1 MTKTSGVSDYASA
14 TGVGHGGIVFGT
26 AGHIDHG
33 KTSLVQA
40 LTGIDTD
47 SLAEEKRRGISI
59 DLGFAHLLLGDG
71 RTVALVDVPGHE
83 RFIKNMLAGVGGI
96 QAVLLV
102 VAVDESVKPQT
113 REHFQICRLLGIERG
128 IIVLTKSDLAGSER
142 LAEVR
147 ADVAALCAGSFLERA
162 PVVAVSALTG
172 AGLENLKLAIAE
184 LASHIGPRNSTGLA
198 RLPIDRSFTIAGFG
212 AVVTGTLWNG
222 QFHVG
227 DEVEV
232 HPEGHKGRI
241 RGLQVHG
248 RTVSRAMAGQR
259 TAVNLAGIDS
269 QALLRG
275 QVLTQLGGL
284 ASTQVLDAMVEWL
297 PGHESESRRI
307 QVMLHAGTMEVTAA
321 VKFLIEPEA
330 LPRGAS
336 TSHHIHKTL
345 ARIRTSQPWLAL
357 PGDRFV
363 LRALSPQQT
372 IAGGAVVDPFPPLR
386 LNRLKTVSRL
396 TILRTTD
403 APSRIRFWVEE
414 GSEGRRV
421 VDLICASGLSEPEVL
436 ALAAADPQL
445 IFHPLSRRVLAKSW
459 IDDRRMRLLEWL
471 KEFHAQ
477 NPATAGAPL
486 ALARLGL
493 NPALASLVMNGNP
506 ELRVSGE
513 TVALAT
519 FRPFWNDRQ
528 SKALDAIEHA
538 YRAAAFQPPTP
549 QEALKLAG
557 VDPGQARAL
566 LESLIKEKKLVRVS
580 AEMIFHFD
588 AIDHIR
594 KSLGAHKGLT
604 FSVPQFKEWTRIS
617 RKYAI
622 PLLEYLDREH
632 VTRREGD
639 DRVIL

>member
-1 MTKTSGVSDYASA
+1 MTKTNGVPAYAYPAGSG
-14 TGVGHGGIVFGT
+14 GGIVFGT

-47 SLAEEKRRGISI
+47 RLAEEKRRGISI
-59 DLGFAHLLLGDG
+59 DLGFAHLLLDDG

-102 VAVDESVKPQT
+102 VAADESVKPQT
-113 REHFQICRLLGIERG
+113 REHFEICRLLGIEHG
-128 IIVLTKSDLAGSER
+128 IVVLTKADLAGGQR
-142 LAEVR
+142 FAQVQ
-147 ADVAALCAGSFLERA
+147 ADVAALCAGSFLEKA

-172 AGLENLKLAIAE
+172 AGLDHLKLAMAALATRIA
-184 LASHIGPRNSTGLA
+184 PRSSIGLA

-222 QFHVG
+222 QFNVG

-232 HPEGHKGRI
+232 HPEGHPARI
-241 RGLQVHG
+241 RGLQIHG
-248 RTVSRAMAGQR
+248 HIVSKAVAGQR
-259 TAVNLAGIDS
+259 TAINLAGIDS

-275 QVLTQLGGL
+275 QVLTHRGGL
-284 ASTQVLDAMVEWL
+284 GSTQALDAVIEWL
-297 PGHESESRRI
+297 PGQQSESRRI
-307 QVMLHAGTMEVTAA
+307 QAMLHAGTMEMTAA
-321 VKFLIEPEA
+321 VKILTTGEPVG
-330 LPRGAS
+330 RGAVS
-336 TSHHIHKTL
+336 SPGI
-345 ARIRTSQPWLAL
+345 RNSFVRVRTSQSWLAL

-372 IAGGAVVDPFPPLR
+372 IAGGTVVDPFPPLR
-386 LNRLKTVSRL
+386 FNRAKTLSRL
-396 TILRTTD
+396 AILQPAD
-403 APSRIRFWVEE
+403 APGRIRFLIDE
-414 GSEGRRV
+414 GIEGRRV
-421 VDLICASGLSEPEVL
+421 PDLVRATGLSEAEVL
-436 ALAAADPQL
+436 AFAAADPQL
-445 IFHPLSRRVLAKSW
+445 VFHALTRRVLAQSW
-459 IDDRRMRLLEWL
+459 LDDRNKRLLQWL

-477 NPATAGAPL
+477 NPAAAGAPL
-486 ALARLGL
+486 AQARLGL
-493 NPALASLVMNGNP
+493 GPALAALLMNGNP
-506 ELRVSGE
+506 ELRVAGE
-513 TVALAT
+513 TVALAA
-519 FRPFWNDRQ
+519 FRPRWNDRQ
-528 SKALDAIEHA
+528 SKALDAIERA
-538 YRAAAFQPPTP
+538 YRVAAYQPPTP
-549 QEALKLAG
+549 QEALKLSG

-566 LESLIKEKKLVRVS
+566 LESLIKEKKLVRIS

-604 FSVPQFKEWTRIS
+604 FSVPQFKEWTQIS

-639 DRVIL
+639 NRVIL

>member
-1 MTKTSGVSDYASA
+1 MTKTIGVSEYAYA
-14 TGVGHGGIVFGT
+14 TGGGYGGVVFGT

-47 SLAEEKRRGISI
+47 RLAEEKRRGISI

-71 RTVALVDVPGHE
+71 RTVSLVDVPGHE

-102 VAVDESVKPQT
+102 VAADESVKPQT
-113 REHFQICRLLGIERG
+113 REHFEICRLLGIEHG

-142 LAEVR
+142 LAEAR
-147 ADVAALCAGSFLERA
+147 ADVATLCAGSFLEAA

-172 AGLENLKLAIAE
+172 AGLDNLKLAMAE
-184 LASHIGPRNSTGLA
+184 LANRIAPRNSNGLA

-212 AVVTGTLWNG
+212 PVVTGTLWHG
-222 QFHVG
+222 QFNVG

-232 HPEGHKGRI
+232 HPDGHKARI

-248 RTVSRAMAGQR
+248 QTVYMAMAGQR
-259 TAVNLAGIDS
+259 TAVNLTGIEG
-269 QALLRG
+269 QALMRG
-275 QVLTQLGGL
+275 QVLTHVRGL
-284 ASTQVLDAMVEWL
+284 SCTQALDALIEWL
-297 PGHESESRRI
+297 PGHESGSRRI
-307 QVMLHAGTMEVTAA
+307 QVMLHAGTMEATASL
-321 VKFLIEPEA
+321 KILTA
-330 LPRGAS
+330 LDTPSHGLLGSAGAR
-336 TSHHIHKTL
+336 KTL

-372 IAGGAVVDPFPPLR
+372 IAGGSVVDPFPPLR
-386 LNRLKTVSRL
+386 LNRAKTVGRL
-396 TILRTTD
+396 ATLRAAD
-403 APSRIRFWVEE
+403 APGRIHILVEE
-414 GSEGRRV
+414 GAEGRRV
-421 VDLICASGLSEPEVL
+421 ADLVRISGLAEADVL
-436 ALAAADPQL
+436 ALTGADPGL
-445 IFHPLSRRVLAKSW
+445 TFHAPTRRVLAKSW
-459 IDDRRMRLLEWL
+459 IDDRSKRLLKWL
-471 KEFHAQ
+471 EEFHTQ
-477 NPATAGAPL
+477 NPAAAGAPL

-493 NPALASLVMNGNP
+493 SPALATLIMTGNP
-506 ELRVSGE
+506 ELRVAGE
-513 TVALAT
+513 TVALAA
-519 FRPFWNDRQ
+519 FRPRWSDRQ
-528 SKALDAIEHA
+528 ARAMEAIEHA
-538 YRAAAFQPPTP
+538 YRAAGFQPPTP
-549 QEALKLAG
+549 QEALKLTGA
-557 VDPGQARAL
+557 DPGQARNL
-566 LESLIKEKKLVRVS
+566 LESLIKEKKLVRIS
-580 AEMIFHFD
+580 GEMIFHCD

-604 FSVPQFKEWTRIS
+604 FSVPQFKEWTQIS

-639 DRVIL
+639 KRVVL